1 MEPTDLS
8 KSQPSRTSA
17 NGFID
22 VGELAASIPSA
33 GPSNYH
39 RPSAPRPPDDPA
51 ALLDSLKSIGLATD
65 LSTTDLSITSTS
77 ASAASSRSS
86 SSSSSSSL
94 SILLSRLSLLL
105 SDLSRLI
112 EAQVRENLTQ
122 LLREAS
128 RVQGLQSSVHNV
140 RKTIVELDSGLEKSR
155 APVRNGVTRIKRD
168 QRRLRRLHELTLLAK
183 EASRFVWLARGLESS
198 LKILFSEDTKE
209 AGSAKGDH
217 DRLEQAREE
226 ALVRSARALQD
237 MDMVLN
243 KPDSKVAGLAFVRSY
258 RPSIDTARSQV
269 LDRMEQS
276 IVLGLRDLNPSLLS
290 SSLLAASSLNVL
302 QDLVKDLMNDLTD
315 VVRKR
320 VEVAFASVDG
330 SSGAETGSSSYY
342 SSYRSNRR
350 GANNAPSP
358 SVPDQAA
365 LAAVAALSNRL
376 TTLMS
381 VEMTAVCS
389 KIYLL
394 QRVLSLMRRPV
405 TGSAV
410 AGDAQATATS
420 IPTPSRR
427 AGHYDGEDSSE
438 EEDGYSSDDD
448 GGYEDAEAAIQPTTL
463 LDQVVHILGDPPTLL
478 FWRTFA
484 SALSKQRLPA
494 SVASVVNPAGTSQ
507 RHNHAHQTFV
517 TEMRRLVDVFFEK
530 TKIWTGLEDDL
541 APSALEADPA
551 AMTGE
556 PGGSRTQKG
565 PGPEKTLLLR
575 SLGGIIGW

>member
-1 MEPTDLS
+1 M
-8 KSQPSRTSA
+8 SQSLPSRTPA
-17 NGFID
+17 DGFLD
-22 VGELAASIPSA
+22 VGDLAASIPSA

-39 RPSAPRPPDDPA
+39 RSSAPRPPDDPA

-122 LLREAS
+122 LLLEAS

-168 QRRLRRLHELTLLAK
+168 QRRLRRLNELTLLAK

-198 LKILFSEDTKE
+198 LKTLFSDGTKE
-209 AGSAKGDH
+209 ADSIKGDH

-237 MDMVLN
+237 MDVVLN

-258 RPSIDTARSQV
+258 KPSIDTARSQV

-410 AGDAQATATS
+410 AGDTQATASS
-420 IPTPSRR
+420 ITTPSRR
-427 AGHYDGEDSSE
+427 AGHAGHYDSEDSSE
-438 EEDGYSSDDD
+438 DEDDNSSDDD
-448 GGYEDAEAAIQPTTL
+448 GGYEDAGAAIPPTTL

-530 TKIWTGLEDDL
+530 TNIWTGLEDDL
-541 APSALEADPA
+541 APSAPEADPA

-556 PGGSRTQKG
+556 PGCSRTQRG